1 MRVLVACEYS
11 GKVREAFRAK
21 GHDAWSCDLLP
32 ADDGSPYHIQGDV
45 LEILNDG
52 WDLLIGHPPCTYL
65 CNSGVSWLHK
75 IPERWDQ
82 MREGAEFFKALW
94 DSGIPK
100 IAIENPIMHKYAKE
114 IIGSNQTQL
123 IQPYQFGHPESKA
136 TCLWLKGL
144 DPLEETDNVK
154 EVWKSLP
161 KKEAQRLHMLPPSAD
176 RWKLRSETY
185 QGIADAMAEQWGD
198 EGTCRNGQ
206 PMAECACC

>member
-11 GKVREAFRAK
+11 GKVREAFRSK

-94 DSGIPK
+94 DSDIPK

-136 TCLWLKGL
+136 TCLWLKDL
-144 DPLEETDNVK
+144 DPLVETDNVK
-154 EVWKSLP
+154 EVWKALP

-198 EGTCRNGQ
+198 Y
-206 PMAECACC
+206 AD

>member
-32 ADDGSPYHIQGDV
+32 ADDGSPHHIQGDV

-65 CNSGVSWLHK
+65 CNSGVCWLHTR
-75 IPERWDQ
+75 PERWDQ

-94 DSGIPK
+94 EADIPK

-114 IIGSNQTQL
+114 IIGSTQTQL

-144 DPLEETDNVK
+144 DPLVETDNVK
-154 EVWKSLP
+154 DVWKSLP
-161 KKEAQRLHMLPPSAD
+161 KREAQRLHMLPPSEE

-185 QGIADAMAEQWGD
+185 QGIADAMADQWGD
-198 EGTCRNGQ
+198 EGTCRNGK
-206 PMAECACC
+206 PWVECECC

>member
-1 MRVLVACEYS
+1 MRVLIACEYS
-11 GKVREAFRAK
+11 GKVREAFRSK

-45 LEILNDG
+45 LDILNDG

-94 DSGIPK
+94 DSDIPK

-144 DPLEETDNVK
+144 DPLVETDNVK
-154 EVWKSLP
+154 EVWKALP

-185 QGIADAMAEQWGD
+185 QGIADAMAEQWG
-198 EGTCRNGQ
+198 
-206 PMAECACC
+206 